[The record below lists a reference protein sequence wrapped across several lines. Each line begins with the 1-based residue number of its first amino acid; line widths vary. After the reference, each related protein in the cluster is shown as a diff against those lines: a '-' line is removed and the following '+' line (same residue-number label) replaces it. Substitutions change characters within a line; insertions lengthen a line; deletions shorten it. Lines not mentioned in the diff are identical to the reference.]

1 MNKTVQFYT
10 GQRFSLPLKSRSE
23 KKRVLEAKES
33 LSGIYPF
40 SVEADNILV
49 SKTGRKGV
57 YDVYVSKEKVRRT
70 GRPAKFALALA
81 VLFAMSLM
89 AGFYVR
95 LKMQKKEMDSMAQK
109 EMERQK
115 AEGMRILK
123 EKEEAL
129 ESLENEYDKKASESY
144 GKIYPCM
151 ERIYIAIGENSTVEN
166 ISISRD
172 SFSIEV
178 TTKDAVRIL
187 RNFEGNAVF
196 RSVKMNRS
204 TVRGRTETVTYSGEF
219 SRIRK
224 KADARLGIDD
234 KISFYAGGIDAM
246 NARRERLRALRLSEY
261 IKGIRDLLRRNGC
274 AEQYIQLRGGE
285 KTTEVEFFVLSSSRS
300 ILNFIKTVQDGE
312 DNLVDIRQ
320 IRIRNSEVRNRVQTS
335 ICFDSGIEPK
345 DNDGLF
351 PEYSGKKIGLSDI
364 DKIFYKAPARKT
376 VAART
381 QAGRVNPSAGKPA
394 AAKTSGQ
401 TVPVKKDIRLK
412 KLSYVGLTKT
422 GGKVFVI
429 AKDDEMG
436 SIYKIP
442 LCGQETEGDFCTE
455 TGGGYTARIRG
466 TYYEVKR

>member
-1 MNKTVQFYT
+1 MNKAVHFYT

-40 SVEADNILV
+40 SVETDNILV

-57 YDVYVSKEKVRRT
+57 YDVYVSKEKVRKT

-81 VLFAMSLM
+81 VLFAMSLVT
-89 AGFYVR
+89 GFYVR
-95 LKMQKKEMDSMAQK
+95 LKMQKKERDSMAQK

-129 ESLENEYDKKASESY
+129 ESLENEYDKKVSESY
-144 GKIYPCM
+144 GKIYPYM

-178 TTKDAVRIL
+178 TTRDAVRIL

-224 KADARLGIDD
+224 KADERLGIDD

-442 LCGQETEGDFCTE
+442 LCGQEAEGDFCTE

>member
-1 MNKTVQFYT
+1 MNKAVHFYT

-40 SVEADNILV
+40 SVETDNILV

-57 YDVYVSKEKVRRT
+57 YDVYVSKEKVRKT

-81 VLFAMSLM
+81 VLFAMSLVT
-89 AGFYVR
+89 GFYVR
-95 LKMQKKEMDSMAQK
+95 LKMQKKERDSMAQK

-129 ESLENEYDKKASESY
+129 ESLENEYDKKVSESY
-144 GKIYPCM
+144 GKIYPYM

-219 SRIRK
+219 SRTRK
-224 KADARLGIDD
+224 KADERLGIDD

>member
-1 MNKTVQFYT
+1 MNKAVHFYT
-10 GQRFSLPLKSRSE
+10 GQKFRLPLKSRSE
-23 KKRVLEAKES
+23 KKRVLEAKET

-57 YDVYVSKEKVRRT
+57 YDVYVSKEKVRRA
-70 GRPAKFALALA
+70 GSSAKIALALA
-81 VLFAMSLM
+81 VLFAMSVM
-89 AGFYVR
+89 TGFCVR
-95 LKMQKKEMDSMAQK
+95 LKMQKKENDSMAQK

-123 EKEEAL
+123 EKEDTLA
-129 ESLENEYDKKASESY
+129 SLENEYDKKVSESY
-144 GKIYPCM
+144 GKIYPYM

>member
-1 MNKTVQFYT
+1 MNKAVHFYT

-23 KKRVLEAKES
+23 KKRVLEAKET

-57 YDVYVSKEKVRRT
+57 YDVYVSKEKVRRA
-70 GRPAKFALALA
+70 GSSAKIALVLA
-81 VLFAMSLM
+81 VLFAMSVM
-89 AGFYVR
+89 TGFCVR
-95 LKMQKKEMDSMAQK
+95 LKMQKKERDSMAQK

-129 ESLENEYDKKASESY
+129 ESLENEYDKKVSESY
-144 GKIYPCM
+144 GKIYPYM

-246 NARRERLRALRLSEY
+246 NARRERLRALRLSDY

-274 AEQYIQLRGGE
+274 SEQYIQLRGGE

-300 ILNFIKTVQDGE
+300 ILNFIKAVQDGE

-320 IRIRNSEVRNRVQTS
+320 IRIRNSEVSQRKTTVFFQN
-335 ICFDSGIEPK
+335 IP
-345 DNDGLF
+345 
-351 PEYSGKKIGLSDI
+351 GKKSD
-364 DKIFYKAPARKT
+364 FPT
-376 VAART
+376 
-381 QAGRVNPSAGKPA
+381 
-394 AAKTSGQ
+394 
-401 TVPVKKDIRLK
+401 
-412 KLSYVGLTKT
+412 
-422 GGKVFVI
+422 
-429 AKDDEMG
+429 
-436 SIYKIP
+436 
-442 LCGQETEGDFCTE
+442 
-455 TGGGYTARIRG
+455 
-466 TYYEVKR
+466 

>member
-1 MNKTVQFYT
+1 MNKAVHFYT
-10 GQRFSLPLKSRSE
+10 GQKFRLPLKSRSE
-23 KKRVLEAKES
+23 KKMVLEAKES

-81 VLFAMSLM
+81 GLFAISLVT
-89 AGFYVR
+89 GFCVR
-95 LKMQKKEMDSMAQK
+95 LKMQKKERDSMAQK

-151 ERIYIAIGENSTVEN
+151 ERIYIAIGEDSTVEN

-178 TTKDAVRIL
+178 TTRDAVGIL
-187 RNFEGNAVF
+187 RNFEGSAVF

-224 KADARLGIDD
+224 KADERLGIDD

-381 QAGRVNPSAGKPA
+381 QAGRSKPSAGKPA

-422 GGKVFVI
+422 GGKAFVI

-442 LCGQETEGDFCTE
+442 LCGQEAEGDFCTE
-455 TGGGYTARIRG
+455 AGSGYTARIRG

>member
-1 MNKTVQFYT
+1 MNKAVHFYT
-10 GQRFSLPLKSRSE
+10 GQKFRLPLKSRSE
-23 KKRVLEAKES
+23 KKRVLEAKET

-57 YDVYVSKEKVRRT
+57 YDVYVSKEKVRRA
-70 GRPAKFALALA
+70 GSSAKIALALA
-81 VLFAMSLM
+81 VLFAMSVM
-89 AGFYVR
+89 TGFCVR
-95 LKMQKKEMDSMAQK
+95 LKMQKKENDSMAQK

-123 EKEEAL
+123 EKEDTLA
-129 ESLENEYDKKASESY
+129 SLENEYDKKVSESY
-144 GKIYPCM
+144 GKIYPYM

-381 QAGRVNPSAGKPA
+381 QAGQVNPSAGKPA

>member
-144 GKIYPCM
+144 GKIYPYM

-178 TTKDAVRIL
+178 TTRDAVRIL

-300 ILNFIKTVQDGE
+300 ILNFIKAVQDGE

-381 QAGRVNPSAGKPA
+381 QAGRSKPSAGKPA
-394 AAKTSGQ
+394 AAKASGQ
-401 TVPVKKDIRLK
+401 TVRTSTSARLK

-442 LCGQETEGDFCTE
+442 LCGQEAEGDFCTE
-455 TGGGYTARIRG
+455 AGSGYTARIRG

>member
-1 MNKTVQFYT
+1 MNKAVHFYT

-40 SVEADNILV
+40 SVETDNILV

-57 YDVYVSKEKVRRT
+57 YDVYVSKEKVRKT

-81 VLFAMSLM
+81 VLFAMSLVT
-89 AGFYVR
+89 GFYVR
-95 LKMQKKEMDSMAQK
+95 LKMQKKERDSMAQK

-129 ESLENEYDKKASESY
+129 ESLENEYDKKVSESY
-144 GKIYPCM
+144 GKIYPYM

-178 TTKDAVRIL
+178 TTRDAVRIL

-204 TVRGRTETVTYSGEF
+204 TVRGRT
-219 SRIRK
+219 RK
-224 KADARLGIDD
+224 KADERLGIDD

-351 PEYSGKKIGLSDI
+351 PEYSGKKIG
-364 DKIFYKAPARKT
+364 K
-376 VAART
+376 
-381 QAGRVNPSAGKPA
+381 
-394 AAKTSGQ
+394 
-401 TVPVKKDIRLK
+401 
-412 KLSYVGLTKT
+412 
-422 GGKVFVI
+422 
-429 AKDDEMG
+429 
-436 SIYKIP
+436 
-442 LCGQETEGDFCTE
+442 
-455 TGGGYTARIRG
+455 
-466 TYYEVKR
+466 

>member
-1 MNKTVQFYT
+1 MNKAVHFYT
-10 GQRFSLPLKSRSE
+10 GQKFRLPLKSRSE
-23 KKRVLEAKES
+23 KKRVLEAKET

-57 YDVYVSKEKVRRT
+57 YDVYVSKEKVRRA
-70 GRPAKFALALA
+70 GSSAKIALALA
-81 VLFAMSLM
+81 VLFAMSVM
-89 AGFYVR
+89 TGFCVR
-95 LKMQKKEMDSMAQK
+95 LKMQKKENDSMAQK

-129 ESLENEYDKKASESY
+129 ASLENEYDKKVSESY
-144 GKIYPCM
+144 GKIYPYM

-345 DNDGLF
+345 DNDSLF
-351 PEYSGKKIGLSDI
+351 PEYSGKKIGVSDI
-364 DKIFYKAPARKT
+364 DKIFYKAPARKA